1 MPRLW
6 LSLGSNIDRKRHI
19 LGGLRDLNTL
29 FGDLVVSTVY
39 ESAAV
44 GFDGAPF
51 YNLVVGI
58 NSDQSAGELLEQ
70 FRGIEA
76 DHERIRGGG
85 KLSSRTLDIDILT
98 YGDQV
103 MKIGKNEIPRDEID
117 RYAFVLCPLS
127 EVAGSERHPVSGE
140 RYDALWEKFDQQSQ
154 PLTAVELV
162 S

>member
-19 LGGLRDLNTL
+19 LGGLRDLKAL

-51 YNLVVGI
+51 YNLVVGVD
-58 NSDQSAGELLEQ
+58 SDLSAGALLEQ

-76 DHERIRGGG
+76 DHGRIRGGG
-85 KLSSRTLDIDILT
+85 KLSSRTLDIDVLT

-117 RYAFVLCPLS
+117 RYAFVLRPLS
-127 EVAGSERHPVSGE
+127 EVAGDERHPVSGE
-140 RYDALWEKFDQQSQ
+140 RYATLWEKFDQKSQ
-154 PLTAVELV
+154 PLKAVELV
-162 S
+162 

>member
-19 LGGLRDLNTL
+19 LGGLRDLKAL

-58 NSDQSAGELLEQ
+58 DSDLSAGELLEQ
-70 FRGIEA
+70 FRRIEA
-76 DHERIRGGG
+76 DHGRIRGGG
-85 KLSSRTLDIDILT
+85 KLSSRTLDIDVLT

-117 RYAFVLCPLS
+117 RYAFVLRPLS
-127 EVAGSERHPVSGE
+127 EVAGDERHPVSGE
-140 RYDALWEKFDQQSQ
+140 RYATLWGQFDQQSQ
-154 PLTAVELV
+154 PLKAVELV
-162 S
+162 